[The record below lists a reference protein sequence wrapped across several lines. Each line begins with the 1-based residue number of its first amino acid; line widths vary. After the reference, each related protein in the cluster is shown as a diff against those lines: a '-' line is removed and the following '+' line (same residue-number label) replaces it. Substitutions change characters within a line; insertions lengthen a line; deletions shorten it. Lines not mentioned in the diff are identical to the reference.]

1 MSQFLFDKAN
11 MALKA
16 GRYEEAQSAY
26 EQSLEKEYSIDGW
39 CGLGLCKLFQLSS
52 GVIMDEVIYCFEKA
66 REVDKSEKENIDIR
80 LITYCK
86 LVVEQLTD
94 YSVEAINQL
103 IKAEKE
109 ADRAAMLSAITTG
122 LAIGN

>member
-16 GRYEEAQSAY
+16 GRYDEAQSAY

-52 GVIMDEVIYCFEKA
+52 GVIMKIT
-66 REVDKSEKENIDIR
+66 KS
-80 LITYCK
+80 
-86 LVVEQLTD
+86 
-94 YSVEAINQL
+94 S
-103 IKAEKE
+103 
-109 ADRAAMLSAITTG
+109 TTMWG
-122 LAIGN
+122 K